1 MSATQIQNPTAGEDL
16 VGIEPQ
22 LLEEVDPGWLH
33 RLDLF
38 SGRALTAPALQSEQ
52 SYRGGRLAILGQCVT
67 HGVVKGLALSAD
79 FTQADPVLRVAPG
92 YGISAA
98 GEDVALMRTLRT
110 TLGSIQV
117 IDPMSGMVIAAFPD
131 YIKDPSHNNYAGVI
145 LLQPIVGQVS
155 GTSVDTGTGPIVVSG
170 NLDASCDQDPEEYAF
185 EDWQI
190 VDGVRLVLVAWPSTP
205 STLMLPSVS
214 PATSWRNRLVYT
226 VFNAEM
232 ALAPDDRLPWDLL
245 GVPVGLIGFD
255 SSWKAQFLDLS
266 AVVRAGGLP
275 RSRYVL
281 PTQAGAAQ
289 LPVQPALAQARVS
302 QLNEQINTLPAL
314 TNFVPAFAFLPPC
327 GVVPASAVDFNKK
340 VGAWFPSNW
349 SIEVGPIHQE
359 EIETALLSTMTA
371 LPLDVTQNESVE
383 VLVPLPDALYDP
395 KILLTETVDP
405 VFEQAVVSATQ
416 ERDGVLQ
423 HREAIQ
429 EEANAL
435 YQVLTGMQQA
445 PLYDPDEGL
454 TPAEMIAR
462 DAQTYTPAANE
473 TFGTVPSSGGY
484 ASTDYQQLLAET
496 ANFPYTLT
504 QDGNGNTLSPPLT
517 LFSADDLNDM
527 AQNGL
532 QHFIDRINGKLARA
546 NDLLDLAFLT
556 AQSDIYRF
564 RQYVLGATD
573 ATALA
578 TSPIVAN
585 IASGESAAA
594 TAANLRNY
602 LSSVLPPGGS
612 GAPPATSPTPSTT
625 PGAPPAAA
633 TSSSP
638 RFVGRV
644 LAAPLRSPT
653 VFTSPVATSAL
664 ATSRV
669 SAATMTRL
677 QTSATS
683 GSLAATTASGAVS
696 RAGAMAGIVRLPSAA
711 TVGVFE
717 PVAPGTVSEPATTG
731 DILGS
736 SPVVGAQL
744 NLRTLTIA
752 QRLASPPSQVGIF
765 YAVGNRLAI
774 LQLLA
779 DLEITL
785 ADIPILVDQWPPLPT
800 TTTTPAPTTTAAPA
814 RMVMP
819 TFADFRINSGAVLQA
834 VSAPNVSLN
843 SDEADLFSTGIHV
856 LEQHTSLL
864 RAVEARI
871 AQYSD
876 FLTQCSTALG
886 NIQTDLPQAQT
897 LVTQLENDLAQARQ
911 DLAFTTAL
919 LNDETQRVANVN
931 AQRADTLKN
940 VPVVVY
946 TRPRT
951 LVTDADVPSRQLVP
965 GNIASPVPGCLQE
978 SLAVPPELREIVA
991 LLREA
996 PVNWLPS
1003 IEALLSNLERPSLLQ
1018 EVAVAAQARA
1028 TMQLQLPMRVS
1039 SAASEPG
1046 VYAPVIA
1053 GIYSTNQQAFRT
1065 FQTQRAASQP
1075 VALLGQSWTGQV
1087 QILQS
1092 VIAAG
1097 DLQAADAVHA
1107 EVVSATSSL
1116 MQQISSVATCVYARA
1131 SQTLP
1136 IDRLTWAEFLR
1147 GVGHSIDMRSLA
1159 VLPNWNTQDYVSR
1172 QQVQMLVDWLFQQ
1185 IDTSNSAAVAY
1196 MSDVVRVAILL
1207 ASDAPVNDV
1216 ISGAVTLATTPTVGS
1231 VVSLTLPS
1239 DRVAHGMYVQ
1249 LYSSGVLAAQAVV
1262 TDLDSAGVRATV
1274 TQTYQTNIS
1283 LQANDVAHFVSEA
1296 PQAPAARA
1304 LNMSNP
1310 YGR

>member
-1 MSATQIQNPTAGEDL
+1 
-16 VGIEPQ
+16 
-22 LLEEVDPGWLH
+22 
-33 RLDLF
+33 
-38 SGRALTAPALQSEQ
+38 
-52 SYRGGRLAILGQCVT
+52 
-67 HGVVKGLALSAD
+67 
-79 FTQADPVLRVAPG
+79 
-92 YGISAA
+92 
-98 GEDVALMRTLRT
+98 
-110 TLGSIQV
+110 
-117 IDPMSGMVIAAFPD
+117 
-131 YIKDPSHNNYAGVI
+131 
-145 LLQPIVGQVS
+145 
-155 GTSVDTGTGPIVVSG
+155 
-170 NLDASCDQDPEEYAF
+170 
-185 EDWQI
+185 
-190 VDGVRLVLVAWPSTP
+190 
-205 STLMLPSVS
+205 ML
-214 PATSWRNRLVYT
+214 
-226 VFNAEM
+226 
-232 ALAPDDRLPWDLL
+232 
-245 GVPVGLIGFD
+245 
-255 SSWKAQFLDLS
+255 
-266 AVVRAGGLP
+266 
-275 RSRYVL
+275 
-281 PTQAGAAQ
+281 
-289 LPVQPALAQARVS
+289 
-302 QLNEQINTLPAL
+302 
-314 TNFVPAFAFLPPC
+314 
-327 GVVPASAVDFNKK
+327 
-340 VGAWFPSNW
+340 
-349 SIEVGPIHQE
+349 
-359 EIETALLSTMTA
+359 
-371 LPLDVTQNESVE
+371 
-383 VLVPLPDALYDP
+383 
-395 KILLTETVDP
+395 
-405 VFEQAVVSATQ
+405 
-416 ERDGVLQ
+416 
-423 HREAIQ
+423 
-429 EEANAL
+429 
-435 YQVLTGMQQA
+435 
-445 PLYDPDEGL
+445 
-454 TPAEMIAR
+454 
-462 DAQTYTPAANE
+462 
-473 TFGTVPSSGGY
+473 
-484 ASTDYQQLLAET
+484 
-496 ANFPYTLT
+496 
-504 QDGNGNTLSPPLT
+504 
-517 LFSADDLNDM
+517 
-527 AQNGL
+527 
-532 QHFIDRINGKLARA
+532 
-546 NDLLDLAFLT
+546 
-556 AQSDIYRF
+556 
-564 RQYVLGATD
+564 
-573 ATALA
+573 
-578 TSPIVAN
+578 
-585 IASGESAAA
+585 
-594 TAANLRNY
+594 
-602 LSSVLPPGGS
+602 
-612 GAPPATSPTPSTT
+612 
-625 PGAPPAAA
+625 
-633 TSSSP
+633 
-638 RFVGRV
+638 GRV
-644 LAAPLRSPT
+644 FAAPLRSPT
-653 VFTSPVATSAL
+653 VFTSPVATSAV

-669 SAATMTRL
+669 STEALTKLQTPATAGSFAATAG
-677 QTSATS
+677 SA
-683 GSLAATTASGAVS
+683 AVIRSGAT
-696 RAGAMAGIVRLPSAA
+696 AGIERLPSAGIARLPSAA
-711 TVGVFE
+711 TAGVFE

-819 TFADFRINSGAVLQA
+819 TFADFKINSGAVLQA

-876 FLTQCSTALG
+876 FLTQCGTALS

-897 LVTQLENDLAQARQ
+897 LLTQLENNLAQARQ

-931 AQRADTLKN
+931 SQRADTLKN

-951 LVTDADVPSRQLVP
+951 LMTDADVPSRQLVP

-1053 GIYSTNQQAFRT
+1053 GIYSANQQAFRT

-1075 VALLGQSWTGQV
+1075 VALLNQSWTGQL
-1087 QILQS
+1087 QALQS

-1107 EVVSATSSL
+1107 EVVSATSNL

-1172 QQVQMLVDWLFQQ
+1172 QQMQMLVDWLFQQ
-1185 IDTSNSAAVAY
+1185 IDTSNSTAVAY

-1216 ISGAVTLATTPTVGS
+1216 ISGAVTLATTPKVGS

-1262 TDLDSAGVRATV
+1262 TDLDNAGVRATV

-1283 LQANDVAHFVSEA
+1283 LQANDVAHFMSEA
-1296 PQAPAARA
+1296 PQAPAVRA
-1304 LNMSNP
+1304 LNMLNP
-1310 YGR
+1310 HGR

>member
-1 MSATQIQNPTAGEDL
+1 
-16 VGIEPQ
+16 
-22 LLEEVDPGWLH
+22 
-33 RLDLF
+33 
-38 SGRALTAPALQSEQ
+38 
-52 SYRGGRLAILGQCVT
+52 
-67 HGVVKGLALSAD
+67 
-79 FTQADPVLRVAPG
+79 
-92 YGISAA
+92 
-98 GEDVALMRTLRT
+98 RTLRT

-117 IDPMSGMVIAAFPD
+117 IDPLAGSVITAFPD
-131 YIKDPSHNNYAGVI
+131 YIKDPSHNNYAGVL

-214 PATSWRNRLVYT
+214 PAASWRNRLVYT

-232 ALAPDDRLPWDLL
+232 TLAPDDCLPWDLL

-281 PTQAGAAQ
+281 PAQAGAAR
-289 LPVQPALAQARVS
+289 LLVQPALAQARVS

-314 TNFVPAFAFLPPC
+314 TNFVPPFAFLPPC

-405 VFEQAVVSATQ
+405 VFEQAVVSATG

-445 PLYDPDEGL
+445 PLYDPDAGL
-454 TPAEMIAR
+454 TPAEIIAR
-462 DAQTYTPAANE
+462 DAQTYTPAVNE
-473 TFGTVPSSGGY
+473 TFGTQPSNSGY

-496 ANFPYTLT
+496 AKFPYTLT
-504 QDGNGNTLSPPLT
+504 QDGNGNTLSPPLR

-532 QHFIDRINGKLARA
+532 QHFIDRINRKLARA

-602 LSSVLPPGGS
+602 LSSVLPPAPSGAPPAAS
-612 GAPPATSPTPSTT
+612 GAPPATSTT
-625 PGAPPAAA
+625 PPASPAPA
-633 TSSSP
+633 TTLRS
-638 RFVGRV
+638 RLMLGRASAV
-644 LAAPLRSPT
+644 PLRSPT
-653 VFTSPVATSAL
+653 VFTSPVASSTV

-669 SAATMTRL
+669 NAAALTKLQTPATAGSFAAT
-677 QTSATS
+677 
-683 GSLAATTASGAVS
+683 AAAAAVS
-696 RAGAMAGIVRLPSAA
+696 RAGATAGVERLPSAGIARLPSAA
-711 TVGVFE
+711 TAGVFE

-800 TTTTPAPTTTAAPA
+800 TTTTPAPTTTAAPV
-814 RMVMP
+814 RIVMP
-819 TFADFRINSGAVLQA
+819 TFADFKINSGAVLQA
-834 VSAPNVSLN
+834 VSAPNVSMN

-876 FLTQCSTALG
+876 FLTQCGTALS

-1053 GIYSTNQQAFRT
+1053 GIYSANQQAFRT

-1075 VALLGQSWTGQV
+1075 VALLNQSWTGQL
-1087 QILQS
+1087 QALQS

-1107 EVVSATSSL
+1107 EVVSATSNL
-1116 MQQISSVATCVYARA
+1116 MQQISS
-1131 SQTLP
+1131 
-1136 IDRLTWAEFLR
+1136 
-1147 GVGHSIDMRSLA
+1147 
-1159 VLPNWNTQDYVSR
+1159 
-1172 QQVQMLVDWLFQQ
+1172 
-1185 IDTSNSAAVAY
+1185 
-1196 MSDVVRVAILL
+1196 
-1207 ASDAPVNDV
+1207 
-1216 ISGAVTLATTPTVGS
+1216 
-1231 VVSLTLPS
+1231 
-1239 DRVAHGMYVQ
+1239 
-1249 LYSSGVLAAQAVV
+1249 
-1262 TDLDSAGVRATV
+1262 
-1274 TQTYQTNIS
+1274 
-1283 LQANDVAHFVSEA
+1283 
-1296 PQAPAARA
+1296 
-1304 LNMSNP
+1304 
-1310 YGR
+1310 